1 MSKAPSEMRQVCMYA
16 NFEPPKNYEEMNLF
30 ASRTESSQ
38 STSIYSKNSINKG
51 VSSGGVARKRVSF
64 HEDVKASKDSYY
76 NNLEDIGE
84 TTGSQIQY
92 NKTLPT
98 ATMQKEGHYYS
109 NLWDTYPKIFLIISL
124 ITAGFASCLW
134 NRTQHSAYQLLVD
147 SNSTITNHGVSSIL
161 TIDIEKERIVENPND
176 FKEISLQYSS
186 KETED
191 NFIQTTA
198 EIATIKDAHVT
209 SDLITPILNSY
220 DNELMTLKPLLQQ
233 RVAPIYL
240 SKNNDKQ
247 EENVP
252 QQDSLDG
259 RIKGKQNDRNVV
271 PPQQENIKKERIQDT
286 ITSHQCSIKC
296 LVTFAFLNSRANCQG
311 CNRNNKNLSW
321 TNALDSLFMD

>member
-98 ATMQKEGHYYS
+98 AAMKKEGHYYS

-220 DNELMTLKPLLQQ
+220 DNELNAARKNILQSVDHILNHDLVMENPKAAAF
-233 RVAPIYL
+233 VAEMERKVQETKEDFTKTIHSITGTMNGNDDELTFPSFENWLRSDSRDYL
-240 SKNNDKQ
+240 VK
-247 EENVP
+247 
-252 QQDSLDG
+252 
-259 RIKGKQNDRNVV
+259 I
-271 PPQQENIKKERIQDT
+271 
-286 ITSHQCSIKC
+286 
-296 LVTFAFLNSRANCQG
+296 
-311 CNRNNKNLSW
+311 
-321 TNALDSLFMD
+321 